1 MPTPVT
7 GIVTRRV
14 EALIASRLPDEQ
26 VILLEGPRSV
36 GKSTLLRS
44 VAAAHQVRVLDL
56 DDLATRDAAAAD
68 PALFVAGPS
77 PVCLD
82 EYQHAPAVLDAVKAE
97 LNRDGRPGRFLLTG
111 STRHAALPTVA
122 QALTGRLHRIP
133 VLPLS
138 QGEIA
143 GVHERFLADLVNGKG
158 GLSQERSTTSRE
170 DYIDR
175 VLAGGFPLALQ
186 RGQAARNRWFDDYTR
201 LTLERDVRDLSHL
214 RQGAM
219 LPALANKLAG
229 QTAQVL
235 NITAAAGGV
244 GLDRATADSYVRL
257 LEAVFLLYRLPAWGT
272 TLRARSSTSPKIHV
286 VDSGVAAR
294 LLRLTPAK
302 LSERTPAALTEFGH
316 LLGTFVVGEL
326 LKQASWLDDV
336 AVTGHWRTH
345 DNDEVDL
352 VVERDDGAVV
362 AFEVKAASRVPGED
376 FRGLRK
382 LREATKDS
390 FLAGV
395 VLYLG
400 ERSYTFEDRLHVIP
414 VDRLWTA

>member
-1 MPTPVT
+1 M
-7 GIVTRRV
+7 
-14 EALIASRLPDEQ
+14 
-26 VILLEGPRSV
+26 
-36 GKSTLLRS
+36 
-44 VAAAHQVRVLDL
+44 
-56 DDLATRDAAAAD
+56 
-68 PALFVAGPS
+68 
-77 PVCLD
+77 
-82 EYQHAPAVLDAVKAE
+82 
-97 LNRDGRPGRFLLTG
+97 
-111 STRHAALPTVA
+111 
-122 QALTGRLHRIP
+122 
-133 VLPLS
+133 LPLS

-143 GVHERFLADLVNGKG
+143 GVHERFLAEL
-158 GLSQERSTTSRE
+158 LSGQGSPPQGRSATSRE

-175 VLAGGFPLALQ
+175 VVTGGFPLAVQ
-186 RGQAARNRWFDDYTR
+186 RGGVARNRWFDDCVR

-214 RQGAM
+214 RQAAM

-235 NITAAAGGV
+235 NITAAAAGV

-272 TLRARSSTSPKIHV
+272 TLTARSSASPKIHV

-316 LLGTFVVGEL
+316 LLETFVVGEL
-326 LKQASWLDDV
+326 LKQASWIDDV
-336 AVTGHWRTH
+336 TVTGHWRTH

-352 VVERDDGAVV
+352 VVERDDGAIVGI
-362 AFEVKAASRVPGED
+362 EVKAASRVPGDEM
-376 FRGLRK
+376 RGLRK
-382 LREATKDS
+382 LREATKDA

-400 ERSYTFEDRLHVIP
+400 ERSYTYEDRLHVIP
-414 VDRLWTA
+414 VDRLWTP